1 MWTSLPN
8 FPITTLVKF
17 LSQSKKELQ
26 KPVTD
31 VRVRIYNN
39 IAWYYCIN
47 IVYNLCDV
55 FTRHE
60 HCRTD
65 TDRQVYN
72 ETYVNDR
79 QVYNET
85 YVNDQQVY
93 NETYVNDRQVYN
105 ETYVND
111 RQVYNET
118 YVNSLTNKTMLTT
131 WIAIKRNLLVNV
143 GLWSLTPLSTISQ
156 LYCGGQFYWWRKP
169 KLPKKITYL
178 LQVTSLSDNVVSST
192 RSQFAN
198 FVITLIY
205 YLVHLAWASF
215 ELPITVVLSTAYI
228 DSCKSNYHTL
238 ILTFVDKWTIT
249 KIKKTDSLSTYA
261 LFFFE
266 WR

>member
-1 MWTSLPN
+1 
-8 FPITTLVKF
+8 LVKF

-31 VRVRIYNN
+31 VRGRIYNN

-47 IVYNLCDV
+47 IVYKLCDV

-65 TDRQVYN
+65 T
-72 ETYVNDR
+72 
-79 QVYNET
+79 
-85 YVNDQQVY
+85 
-93 NETYVNDRQVYN
+93 
-105 ETYVND
+105 D

-143 GLWSLTPLSTISQ
+143 GLWSLTTLSTISQ

-192 RSQFAN
+192 RSEFGN

-228 DSCKSNYHTL
+228 DSCKSNYHTITISTSPLVSVDLDLCWQMNNYKDKENRFVIHICFIFLRMAL
-238 ILTFVDKWTIT
+238 IN
-249 KIKKTDSLSTYA
+249 
-261 LFFFE
+261 
-266 WR
+266 